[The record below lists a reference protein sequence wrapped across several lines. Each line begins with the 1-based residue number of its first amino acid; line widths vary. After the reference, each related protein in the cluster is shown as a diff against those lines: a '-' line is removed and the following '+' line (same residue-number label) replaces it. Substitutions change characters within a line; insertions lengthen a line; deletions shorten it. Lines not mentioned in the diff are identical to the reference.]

1 VRVGLPLLR
10 RACVQF
16 GAAFCFFGRRSLLLS
31 EYLLIGEITKPQ
43 GVGGEVKVQPLTDD
57 PNRFLELNQVYFQ
70 SGSTYELRPVLSA
83 RVSGEYAYLSFPGV
97 TDRDK
102 AEALRGQKLYVD
114 RAHAV
119 KLSEDEVFICD
130 LIGCEAVDMQGN
142 AIGTLVDVLQPGTTD
157 VYVFDTP
164 RGRMLMPALKAA
176 IPQVDVKARKIV
188 LDADKLSEVAFFED

>member
-1 VRVGLPLLR
+1 
-10 RACVQF
+10 
-16 GAAFCFFGRRSLLLS
+16 LLS

-70 SGSTYELRPVLSA
+70 SGDGYEPRPVSGA

-97 TDRDK
+97 NDRDK
-102 AEALRGQKLYVD
+102 AEGLRWQKLYVD

-119 KLSEDEVFICD
+119 KLSQDEVFICD
-130 LIGCEAVDMQGN
+130 LIGCEAVDTNGN
-142 AIGTLVDVLQPGTTD
+142 VIGALVHVLQPGGSTD

-164 RGRMLMPALKAA
+164 KGRMLMPALKAA
-176 IPQVDVKARKIV
+176 IPHVDVKARKIV
-188 LDADKLSEVAFFED
+188 LNADKLPEVAFFED

>member
-1 VRVGLPLLR
+1 MNDTG
-10 RACVQF
+10 
-16 GAAFCFFGRRSLLLS
+16 LS

-57 PNRFLELNQVYFQ
+57 PNRFLHLAQVYFQ
-70 SGSTYELRPVLSA
+70 NGSAYEPHPISGA
-83 RVSGEYAYLSFPGV
+83 RVNGEYAYLTFPGV

-102 AEALRGQKLYVD
+102 AEGLRGQKLYVD

-142 AIGTLVDVLQPGTTD
+142 AIGTLVDVLQPGKTD

-164 RGRMLMPALKAA
+164 RGRMMMPALKAA
-176 IPQVDVKARKIV
+176 IPTVDVKARKIV
-188 LDADKLSEVAFFED
+188 LNADKLSEVAFFED